1 MLMIKQYIWYAVG
14 VVFLIL
20 CITIGIQVLRI
31 NSLKG
36 DLLESQKREAVLQD
50 SMKKQNAL
58 VKSYIAK
65 GEEAKAQA
73 QAAEQLMVQEH
84 AKSQAKINA
93 LMAQKIPTGSAERID
108 YTIKTL
114 QDLNTEWEK

>member
-14 VVFLIL
+14 TLIL
-20 CITIGIQVLRI
+20 VLTIAIGIQHLRI
-31 NSLKG
+31 NSLQKDIVEG
-36 DLLESQKREAVLQD
+36 QKREAVMQD
-50 SMKKQNAL
+50 SIKKQNAL

-65 GEEAKAQA
+65 GEEVKAQV

-84 AKSQAKINA
+84 AKAQAKINA

-108 YTIKTL
+108 YTIEVL
-114 QDLNTEWEK
+114 QDLNKDWEK